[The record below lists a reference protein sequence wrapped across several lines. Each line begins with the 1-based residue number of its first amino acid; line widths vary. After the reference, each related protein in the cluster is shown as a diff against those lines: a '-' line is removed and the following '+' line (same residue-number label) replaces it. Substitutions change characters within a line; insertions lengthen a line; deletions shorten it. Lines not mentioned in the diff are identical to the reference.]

1 MGEGKGVSLDPGHMV
16 GLPDSAVISTSGGL
30 SSFSTSR
37 LHRLSAGDLEI
48 QPSIH
53 APGHSS

>member
-16 GLPDSAVISTSGGL
+16 GLPDSAVISTFRWVEFL
-30 SSFSTSR
+30 FYFEAPP
-37 LHRLSAGDLEI
+37 SAGDLEI